1 MSLASGGRG
10 GLFNA
15 VAVRPPFKT
24 LPKRLS
30 SQRRGI
36 GAGGRA
42 KDHPYMSEEKL
53 FATRART
60 KIVATLG
67 PACAA
72 EEKIAEL
79 VQAGADV
86 FRLNMAHG
94 SREEHIQ
101 TLQKVRRVEQ
111 RLSQPIGLLVDLAG
125 PKIRLGDLPQDEVQI
140 HPGEE
145 YRFVR
150 GSESHGDHEFTSTY
164 APLIDEVSVGKMIML
179 ADGTI
184 SMLVEEKGRD
194 FVRARCI
201 QGGPLRSRQGINLP
215 GAKLST
221 PAMSDVDID
230 NAMWAADAGAD
241 FISLSFVRSAEDVR
255 SLKSMLLARGCLARV
270 IAKIEK
276 PEAVEQLDAVVQ
288 AADGVMVARGDL
300 GVEMDLAGIA
310 VVQKKIVDT
319 CNRRQKPVIIATQML
334 DSMQH
339 SLRPTRAEATDV
351 ANAILDGA
359 DACML
364 SGETAVGQYPR
375 ESVQMMD
382 RIAQATEPLLSHRT
396 RGPAPSFAPQ
406 GVREITRAVV
416 YGAGHISS
424 ELGAKLV
431 VVASHTGATALAL
444 AKQRNFIPTVGVS
457 DSPTVLRQMCL
468 MWGVI
473 PLTGAPVADREH
485 MIRHVETWGQH
496 VGALVSGD
504 RIVVITS
511 SSISASGHN
520 VLLVHEVA

>member
-1 MSLASGGRG
+1 MSDAKQFSG
-10 GLFNA
+10 
-15 VAVRPPFKT
+15 
-24 LPKRLS
+24 
-30 SQRRGI
+30 
-36 GAGGRA
+36 
-42 KDHPYMSEEKL
+42 
-53 FATRART
+53 RART

-67 PACAA
+67 PACGS
-72 EEKIAEL
+72 EEKIQEL
-79 VQAGADV
+79 VKAGVDV

-94 SREEHIQ
+94 SREEHTK
-101 TLQKVRRVEQ
+101 TLQSVRKVEQ

-125 PKIRLGDLPQDEVQI
+125 PKIRLGDLGQPEIQVQ
-140 HPGEE
+140 PGEE

-150 GSESHGDHEFTSTY
+150 GMEASGEHEFTCTY
-164 APLIDEVSVGKMIML
+164 EPLVDEVEVGKMIML

-184 SMLVEEKGRD
+184 SLLVEEKGKD
-194 FVRARCI
+194 FVGTRCV

-215 GAKLST
+215 GSKLST
-221 PAMSDVDID
+221 PAMSDVDSD
-230 NAMWAADAGAD
+230 NAIWAADAGAD

-276 PEAVEQLDAVVQ
+276 PEALQQLDAVVQ

-300 GVEMDLAGIA
+300 GVEIDVAGMA
-310 VVQKKIVDT
+310 VAQKRIVET

-375 ESVQMMD
+375 ESVEMMQ
-382 RIAQATEPLLSHRT
+382 RIAQATEPLLQHRT
-396 RGPAPSFAPQ
+396 RGPAPAIAPQ

-416 YGAGHISS
+416 YGAGHIAT

-468 MWGVI
+468 LWGVI
-473 PLTGAPVADREH
+473 PLAGAPVADREH
-485 MIRHVETWGQH
+485 LIRHVETWGRH
-496 VGALVSGD
+496 VGALTPGD
-504 RIVVITS
+504 RIIVISS

>member
-1 MSLASGGRG
+1 
-10 GLFNA
+10 
-15 VAVRPPFKT
+15 
-24 LPKRLS
+24 
-30 SQRRGI
+30 
-36 GAGGRA
+36 
-42 KDHPYMSEEKL
+42 MSEVKTFSE
-53 FATRART
+53 RART

-72 EEKIAEL
+72 EDKIAEL
-79 VQAGADV
+79 IRAGVDV

-94 SREEHIQ
+94 SREQHLH
-101 TLQKVRRVEQ
+101 TLQSVRRVEQ

-125 PKIRLGDLPQDEVQI
+125 PKIRLNDLPGGEIQMQA
-140 HPGEE
+140 GEE
-145 YRFVR
+145 YWFIR
-150 GSESHGDHEFTSTY
+150 GREPAHEREFSSTY
-164 APLIDEVSVGKMIML
+164 EPLVDEVSVGNMIML

-184 SMLVEEKGRD
+184 ALAIEEKGKD
-194 FVRARCI
+194 VVRTRCV

-221 PAMSDVDID
+221 PAMSDVDSD
-230 NAMWAADAGAD
+230 NAIWAADAGAD
-241 FISLSFVRSAEDVR
+241 FISLSFVRSADDVR
-255 SLKSMLLARGCLARV
+255 SLKTMLLARGCLARV

-276 PEAVEQLDAVVQ
+276 PEALQQLDAIVQ

-300 GVEMDLAGIA
+300 GVEMDVAGMA
-310 VVQKKIVDT
+310 VAQKRIVET

-364 SGETAVGQYPR
+364 SGETAVGLYPR
-375 ESVQMMD
+375 ESVEMMS
-382 RIAQATEPLLSHRT
+382 RIAEATEPLLQHRT
-396 RGPAPSFAPQ
+396 RGPAPAIAPQ

-416 YGAGHISS
+416 YGAGHIAS

-444 AKQRNFIPTVGVS
+444 AKQRNFVPTVGVS
-457 DSPTVLRQMCL
+457 DSPTVQRQMCL

-473 PLTGAPVADREH
+473 PLSGAPVGDREH
-485 MIRHVETWGQH
+485 LIRHVETWGRYQ
-496 VGALVSGD
+496 GALEPGD

>member
-1 MSLASGGRG
+1 MTE
-10 GLFNA
+10 N
-15 VAVRPPFKT
+15 
-24 LPKRLS
+24 
-30 SQRRGI
+30 I
-36 GAGGRA
+36 
-42 KDHPYMSEEKL
+42 E
-53 FATRART
+53 FAARART

-67 PACAA
+67 PACAT

-79 VQAGADV
+79 VKAGADV

-94 SREEHIQ
+94 SREQHAE
-101 TLQKVRRVEQ
+101 TLARVRRVEQ
-111 RLSQPIGLLVDLAG
+111 RLSTPRGLLVDLAG
-125 PKIRLGDLPQDEVQI
+125 PKIRLGDLPTNEVQMV
-140 HPGEE
+140 PGEE

-150 GSESHGDHEFTSTY
+150 GIVAPGEHEFTSTY
-164 APLIDEVSVGKMIML
+164 APLVDEVVVGKMIML

-184 SMLVEEKGRD
+184 SLVVEEKGKD
-194 FVRARCI
+194 FVRARCV

-221 PAMSDVDID
+221 PAMSEVDID
-230 NAMWAADAGAD
+230 NALWAADAGAD
-241 FISLSFVRSAEDVR
+241 FISLSFVRSADDVR

-276 PEAVEQLDAVVQ
+276 PEALEQLDAVVQ

-300 GVEMDLAGIA
+300 GVEMDLASMA
-310 VVQKKIVDT
+310 VVQKRIVET

-364 SGETAVGQYPR
+364 SGETAAGQYPR
-375 ESVQMMD
+375 ESVEMMD
-382 RIAQATEPLLSHRT
+382 RIARATEPLLMHRT
-396 RGPAPSFAPQ
+396 RGPAPAIAPQ

-416 YGAGHISS
+416 YGAGHIAT

-444 AKQRNFIPTVGVS
+444 AKQRNFVPTIGVS
-457 DSPTVLRQMCL
+457 DSPMVLRQMCL

-473 PLTGAPVADREH
+473 PLAGAPVADRET
-485 MIRHVETWGQH
+485 MIRHVETWGRH
-496 VGALVSGD
+496 IGALTSGD
-504 RIVVITS
+504 RIVIIAS
-511 SSISASGHN
+511 SSMSASGHN